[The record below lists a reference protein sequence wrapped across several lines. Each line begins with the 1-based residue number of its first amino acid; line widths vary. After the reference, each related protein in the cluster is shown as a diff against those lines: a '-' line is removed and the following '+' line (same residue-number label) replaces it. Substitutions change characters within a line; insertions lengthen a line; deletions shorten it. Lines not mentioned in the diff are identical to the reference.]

1 MTVDRV
7 QAAIDAIDEL
17 VNESLARGPQDDFCN
32 PWGRTTDEGRRAQEN
47 CEYCGA
53 EWHGLPRGECEGA
66 HGNDGLP
73 DPEDVWPYYTV
84 EIQVEVAMD
93 VARNPREAALI
104 ALRAIVSGEVTCT
117 VTSPDDRVSE
127 VAVTA

>member
-17 VNESLARGPQDDFCN
+17 VNESLARGPQDDYCN
-32 PWGRTTDEGRRAQEN
+32 PWGRTSDEGRRTQEN
-47 CEYCGA
+47 CEFCGNP
-53 EWHGLPRGECEGA
+53 WHGLASGDCDGA
-66 HGNDGLP
+66 FGNDGMP
-73 DPEDVWPYYTV
+73 ASEDVWPYFTV

-104 ALRAIVSGEVTCT
+104 ALRSIVSGEVTCT